1 MNQSEKPKK
10 VLSTDH
16 KLRIA
21 KGIQKVKLE
30 KEFKA
35 QIETANSLVEM
46 SKSHIEK
53 LENRINELES
63 YIDVL
68 EGDSRS
74 YKVEINELKEMLE
87 EAQTIRL
94 ATEEMIRLKV
104 SEQPVEKVV
113 EKIVEVVVEKPIKK
127 QSFRW

>member
-1 MNQSEKPKK
+1 MSQSEKPKK

-35 QIETANSLVEM
+35 QIDTANSLVEM

-113 EKIVEVVVEKPIKK
+113 EKIVEVEKPKK